1 MEKTLKIR
9 PTKMPNYV
17 YFERG
22 ENQLKQ
28 DGFKTEQGFDI
39 ANFTEK
45 EALEFA
51 AAASCLKHTIPGDFN
66 LVSRVEVEKLIES
79 GGSGRVER

>member
-1 MEKTLKIR
+1 MEKTFKIR

-17 YFERG
+17 YFERD
-22 ENQLKQ
+22 EKQLKQ

-51 AAASCLKHTIPGDFN
+51 
-66 LVSRVEVEKLIES
+66 ES
-79 GGSGRVER
+79 MKRQFLEHYQNRKAQK